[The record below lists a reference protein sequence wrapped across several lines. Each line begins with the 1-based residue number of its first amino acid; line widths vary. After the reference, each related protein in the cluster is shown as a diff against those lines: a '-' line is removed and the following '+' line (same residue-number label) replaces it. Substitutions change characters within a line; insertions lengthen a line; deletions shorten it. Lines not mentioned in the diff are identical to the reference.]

1 MKRFTHSYLLCL
13 VLHTPLQAD
22 TNPATNRLSEV
33 EFTAFDIET
42 TGLSAK
48 HHYIIEIGAVRFRN
62 TNILNE
68 ASWLI
73 RPPIPVPERA
83 TRIHG
88 ITTDNLADATNFNTV
103 LTLFNNFSEDS
114 ILLAHNAAFDTRFIQ
129 AELNRAGLSTNTF
142 LCVDTL
148 PLFREWL
155 PNLKSYGLGALAEHH
170 KKPFEKAHRARADAH
185 MLAEMFIAQ
194 QARWTTNTYKGLM
207 EKTRKYPRGDKS
219 IQRN

>member
-1 MKRFTHSYLLCL
+1 MKRFTHIVLLCL
-13 VLHTPLQAD
+13 VSHTPIQA
-22 TNPATNRLSEV
+22 NPHHTSNHLADI

-42 TGLSAK
+42 TGLSPK

-62 TNILNE
+62 TNILHE

-73 RPPIPVPERA
+73 KPPTPVPERA

-88 ITTDNLADATNFNTV
+88 ITTDDLSDATNFNAV
-103 LTLFNNFSEDS
+103 FTLFNNFSEGS
-114 ILLAHNAAFDTRFIQ
+114 ILIAHNAAFDTRFIQ
-129 AELNRAGLSTNTF
+129 AELNRAGLSTNGF
-142 LCVDTL
+142 VCVDTL
-148 PLFREWL
+148 PLFRRWL
-155 PNLKSYGLGALAEHH
+155 PDLKSHGLGALAKHH
-170 KKPFEKAHRARADAH
+170 KKPFEKAHRAKADAN

-207 EKTRKYPRGDKS
+207 ENTRAYPRGEKS